1 MLKKTIL
8 NTFFVVNSNRVMLDA
23 IMYVDSLSRYL
34 LKKIDY
40 AKKNIW
46 QCTIWSGLISQ
57 KLDLLDDNTSQR
69 LCYFCHK

>member
-8 NTFFVVNSNRVMLDA
+8 NTFFFVNSNRVMLDA

-46 QCTIWSGLISQ
+46 QCAIWSGLISQ
-57 KLDLLDDNTSQR
+57 KLDLLDDNASQR
-69 LCYFCHK
+69 LCCFYHK